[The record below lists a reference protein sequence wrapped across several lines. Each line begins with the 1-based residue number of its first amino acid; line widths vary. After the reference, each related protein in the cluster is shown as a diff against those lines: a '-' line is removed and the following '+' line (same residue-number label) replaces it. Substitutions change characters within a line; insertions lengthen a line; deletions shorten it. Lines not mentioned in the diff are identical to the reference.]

1 MRNPNPWCVAMWHF
15 LSYLRV
21 SLEVSLEKRL
31 LVPRLRVCDRGVAS
45 WESVG
50 EAGGP
55 LYVAVRRSLSWPPWK
70 VLRPAVPR
78 GKRRRS
84 GVVVL
89 AMLWM
94 DATGFL
100 GVLGDTAT
108 LLSWTKKGKCKI
120 PSKIWTQSRWWF
132 FHCRCVRYCY
142 FYLQICLVNL
152 CLSHIFIIKRHSFC
166 LASNYN
172 GRTWHI
178 TSWL

>member
-1 MRNPNPWCVAMWHF
+1 MSKINECACESEQVRLSV
-15 LSYLRV
+15 SYLRV

-55 LYVAVRRSLSWPPWK
+55 LYVAVRRSLRCPPWK
-70 VLRPAVPR
+70 VLRLAVPR

-84 GVVVL
+84 GVVAL

-100 GVLGDTAT
+100 CALGDTAT
-108 LLSWTKKGKCKI
+108 LL
-120 PSKIWTQSRWWF
+120 RW
-132 FHCRCVRYCY
+132 RRR
-142 FYLQICLVNL
+142 
-152 CLSHIFIIKRHSFC
+152 KETR
-166 LASNYN
+166 
-172 GRTWHI
+172 
-178 TSWL
+178 